1 MFAKN
6 KKTEVKSAEIIEKP
20 LKVKL
25 WFGYKNV
32 SDVDWVAASSEHGAE
47 AATAEDTASGSGEE
61 QTLF

>member
-1 MFAKN
+1 M
-6 KKTEVKSAEIIEKP
+6 KSAEIIEKP

-25 WFGYKNV
+25 WFCYKNV